1 MKAFNCNVDGMALTV
16 MALNSFATF
25 GVSFI
30 PTPGNSG
37 VVEGMGALA
46 FSAALGIAETI
57 AAVTAL
63 GAVAAWYL
71 LLWLGRRKVENTIHF
86 TITKR

>member
-1 MKAFNCNVDGMALTV
+1 MALTV

-46 FSAALGIAETI
+46 FSAAAGATLAWSVLVWRLAVFYLYIFVGI
-57 AAVTAL
+57 
-63 GAVAAWYL
+63 G
-71 LLWLGRRKVENTIHF
+71 
-86 TITKR
+86 ITLFDIIVKNVKYKKNKKKPL